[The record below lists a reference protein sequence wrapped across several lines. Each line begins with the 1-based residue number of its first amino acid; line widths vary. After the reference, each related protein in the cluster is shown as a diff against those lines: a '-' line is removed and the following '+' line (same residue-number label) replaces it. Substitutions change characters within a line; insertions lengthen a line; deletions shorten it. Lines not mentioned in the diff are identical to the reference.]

1 MQKFMIAGVIAL
13 VGLGCVSS
21 EVGQHHGESFT
32 SLNEQM
38 IANPHAGEQPDDGV
52 SSLEGKT
59 VEDVLTRYRKGQV
72 ETTPDGLPPS
82 MITGASG
89 QSQK

>member
-38 IANPHAGEQPDDGV
+38 IGPTPYREGGPPIWVGSRVRAGIVRAGKHFDGWF
-52 SSLEGKT
+52 
-59 VEDVLTRYRKGQV
+59 
-72 ETTPDGLPPS
+72 
-82 MITGASG
+82 
-89 QSQK
+89 